1 MTQWILASNGHP
13 FRDRDAARIKRDLL
27 LTELGDAVQLEVLPH
42 PTGGFAVSVRR
53 PASHP
58 ADLNPE
64 ADPQERAETT
74 ASPRDALVQSLERR
88 VGGASAVRAAIA
100 LAHGM
105 TAHSPSSSVSIPS
118 SDVYPEAFRLSPAV
132 RAFLGLH
139 VQALIGAL
147 LLFQPHLVFSVTR
160 LGSPSNATVGAI
172 LLALIAVCGALLAM
186 IAVSRFLWT
195 YTANTYVVD
204 RDGVE
209 QVQWYFERAR
219 LRRRA
224 PRVNFAHLRSADVDQ
239 SVLQM
244 LLNVGSVKLA
254 AGGTDSYEVVLRH
267 VASPRALQREFQRR
281 LQRSNGP
288 AQRETPGH
296 DL

>member
-13 FRDRDAARIKRDLL
+13 FTDRDAAQIKRDLL

-42 PTGGFAVSVRR
+42 PTGGFAVSVGR
-53 PASHP
+53 PASC
-58 ADLNPE
+58 AARSNPHTDPHERVE
-64 ADPQERAETT
+64 APR
-74 ASPRDALVQSLERR
+74 SPRDALVQSLERSTIGTNAAR
-88 VGGASAVRAAIA
+88 SAIA
-100 LAHGM
+100 LAHSA
-105 TAHSPSSSVSIPS
+105 TAHSRPSAASLPPS
-118 SDVYPEAFRLSPAV
+118 DIYPEAFRLSPAV
-132 RAFLGLH
+132 RAFVGLH

-147 LLFQPHLVFSVTR
+147 LLFQPHLVFSVTQ

-172 LLALIAVCGALLAM
+172 LLALIAACGALLAAV
-186 IAVSRFLWT
+186 AVSRFLWT
-195 YTANTYVVD
+195 YTANTYLID
-204 RDGVE
+204 RTGVE
-209 QVQWYFERAR
+209 QVQWYFEKAR

-244 LLNVGSVKLA
+244 LLNVDSVKLA

-267 VASPRALQREFQRR
+267 VASPRVLQREFQRR

>member
-1 MTQWILASNGHP
+1 VTQWILASNGHP

-27 LTELGDAVQLEVLPH
+27 LTELGDAVLLEVLPH

-53 PASHP
+53 PPSHP

-64 ADPQERAETT
+64 ADPQGRVDDPV
-74 ASPRDALVQSLERR
+74 SPRDVLVQSLGR
-88 VGGASAVRAAIA
+88 SAVRSAIA
-100 LAHGM
+100 LAHST
-105 TAHSPSSSVSIPS
+105 TAHSRPNAAPTAP

-139 VQALIGAL
+139 VQALVGAI

-204 RDGVE
+204 RNGVE